1 MQTQQISTHRDEGPL
16 ISFVIPCYDMPV
28 QLLRECLDSIRRLS
42 LRPNEREIIL
52 VDDGSPIPP
61 VLQLAEYANDII
73 YVRKPNGGVSS
84 ARNLGMRMATGCFI
98 QFIDGDDTL
107 LHTPYEHVLEIIRS
121 SQVDMVMFDFTK
133 NPDDTTAFVD
143 EPLTSGRELML
154 NSNIRGT
161 AWGYL
166 FRRFILGELQF
177 TPGIAYGEDE
187 EFTPQLLLRTDS
199 VIRTSAQAY
208 YYRPRTTSA
217 IHDLSIRKRLQRLN
231 DAKTIIGR
239 LFRLADTLPAQEHV
253 ALLRRV
259 HQLTMD
265 YIYNVILLTQNRHYL
280 NRRLDELRSMNL
292 FPLPDRNYTKK
303 YTWFRRLSNTE
314 LGLSMLMRA
323 IPYLSRA

>member
-16 ISFVIPCYDMPV
+16 ISFVIPCYDLPV
-28 QLLRECLDSIRRLS
+28 QLLRDCLDSILQLS
-42 LRPNEREIIL
+42 LRPEEREIIL
-52 VDDGSPIPP
+52 VDDGSPMSPM
-61 VLQLAEYANDII
+61 LQLADYVNDII
-73 YVRKPNGGVSS
+73 YVRKPNGGVSA
-84 ARNLGMRMATGCFI
+84 ARNLGMRMATGRYI
-98 QFIDGDDTL
+98 QFVDGDDML
-107 LHTPYEHVLEIIRS
+107 LHDAYEHVLGIVRA
-121 SQVDMVMFDFTK
+121 SQVDVVMFDFTSTL
-133 NPDDTTAFVD
+133 DAQTAYSD
-143 EPLTSGRELML
+143 ESLTSGRELMR

-161 AWGYL
+161 ACCYL
-166 FRRFILGELQF
+166 FRRFVLGELQF

-187 EFTPQLLLRTDS
+187 EFTPQLLLRADS
-199 VIRTSAQAY
+199 VIRTSATAY
-208 YYRPRTTSA
+208 YYRPRSSSA

-231 DAKTIIGR
+231 DAKTVISR
-239 LFRLADTLPAQEHV
+239 LYLLADTMPAPERI

>member
-1 MQTQQISTHRDEGPL
+1 
-16 ISFVIPCYDMPV
+16 V
-28 QLLRECLDSIRRLS
+28 QLLRDCLDSILQLS
-42 LRPNEREIIL
+42 LRPEEREIIL
-52 VDDGSPIPP
+52 VDDGSPMSPM
-61 VLQLAEYANDII
+61 LQLADYVNDII
-73 YVRKPNGGVSS
+73 YVRKPNGGVSA
-84 ARNLGMRMATGCFI
+84 ARNLGMRMATGRYI
-98 QFIDGDDTL
+98 QFVDGDDML
-107 LHTPYEHVLEIIRS
+107 LHDAYEHVLGIVRA
-121 SQVDMVMFDFTK
+121 SQVDVVMFDFTSTL
-133 NPDDTTAFVD
+133 DAQTAYSD
-143 EPLTSGRELML
+143 ESLTSGRELMR

-161 AWGYL
+161 ACCYL
-166 FRRFILGELQF
+166 SRRFVLGELQF

-187 EFTPQLLLRTDS
+187 EFTPQLLLRADS
-199 VIRTSAQAY
+199 VIRTSATAY
-208 YYRPRTTSA
+208 YYRPRSSSA

-231 DAKTIIGR
+231 DAKTVISR
-239 LFRLADTLPAQEHV
+239 LYLLADTMPAPERI